1 MWCKKKKRK
10 ENDYGKG
17 KLSKAELIRRI
28 GKVEGEKKLDVGK
41 DIETEKGGDVNGRE
55 ERNRSKNVY
64 KKKKK
69 KNKGDIQSVKGKYV
83 N

>member
-1 MWCKKKKRK
+1 M
-10 ENDYGKG
+10 
-17 KLSKAELIRRI
+17 
-28 GKVEGEKKLDVGK
+28 EGEKKLDVGK